1 MGIECLNNRIG
12 IRGCDAP
19 TSPASAEGVTPF
31 VEALPI
37 LVVNDLL
44 GISLQNLNAIVE
56 DEDET
61 FLVMWNKVVLR
72 TMKKFEVLVKAKLN
86 ECYKL
91 TDKTV
96 VACLICEN
104 AELFDV
110 ALWYLHG
117 TELMIERTS
126 TDTLSRYTTIDLDK
140 AEELKAYF
148 YGEFQ
153 ACLNDAVQGMNIADS
168 DCITDVVESNETVR
182 WVMQV
187 P

>member
-19 TSPASAEGVTPF
+19 TSPASAEGVTP
-31 VEALPI
+31 VVAALPI
-37 LVVNDLL
+37 LVVNDLP
-44 GISLQNLNAIVE
+44 GVTLQNINAIVE

-61 FLVMWNKVVLR
+61 FLTLWNKVVLR
-72 TMKKFEVLVKAKLN
+72 TMKKFEVLVKSKLN

-117 TELMIERTS
+117 TELMIERTAS
-126 TDTLSRYTTIDLDK
+126 DTLSRYTTIDLDK
-140 AEELKAYF
+140 AEQLKIDF
-148 YGEFQ
+148 YAEFQ
-153 ACLNDAVQGMNIADS
+153 SCLDDAVQGINPSDS
-168 DCITDVVESNETVR
+168 DCVTDCVEGNEAVR
-182 WVMQV
+182 WVFQT

>member
-1 MGIECLNNRIG
+1 MGFECLNNRIG

-19 TSPASAEGVTPF
+19 TSPASAEGVTPV

-37 LVVNDLL
+37 LVVNDLP
-44 GISLQNLNAIVE
+44 GVSLQNINAIVD

-61 FLVMWNKVVLR
+61 FLTMWNKVVLR
-72 TMKKFEVLVKAKLN
+72 TLKKFEVLVKAKLN

-91 TDKTV
+91 TDKEV
-96 VACLICEN
+96 VACLICEKKD
-104 AELFDV
+104 LFDV

-126 TDTLSRYTTIDLDK
+126 TDTLSRYTTTDMEK
-140 AEELKAYF
+140 AEELKTYF
-148 YGEFQ
+148 YQEFQ
-153 ACLNDAVQGMNIADS
+153 ACLDDAVQAINPADS
-168 DCITDVVESNETVR
+168 DCVDDCVESNEAVK
-182 WVMQV
+182 WVMQT

>member
-1 MGIECLNNRIG
+1 MGFECLNNRIG

-19 TSPASAEGVTPF
+19 TSPASAEGVTPV

-37 LVVNDLL
+37 LVVNDLP
-44 GISLQNLNAIVE
+44 GISLQNINAIVD

-61 FLVMWNKVVLR
+61 FLTLWNKIVLR

-86 ECYKL
+86 QCYKL

-96 VACLICEN
+96 VACLICEKKD
-104 AELFDV
+104 LFDV

-126 TDTLSRYTTIDLDK
+126 TDTLNRYTTIDLDK
-140 AEELKAYF
+140 AEELKTYF

-153 ACLNDAVQGMNIADS
+153 ACLDDAVQAIDPTDS
-168 DCITDVVESNETVR
+168 DCVTDCVESNETVK
-182 WVMQV
+182 WVVQV

>member
-19 TSPASAEGVTPF
+19 TSPASAEGVTPV
-31 VEALPI
+31 VEALPV
-37 LVVNDLL
+37 LVVNDLP
-44 GISLQNLNAIVE
+44 GVSLQNINAIVE

-61 FLVMWNKVVLR
+61 FLTMWNKIVLR

-153 ACLNDAVQGMNIADS
+153 ASLNDAVQGINPSDS
-168 DCITDVVESNETVR
+168 DCVTDCVESNEAVR
-182 WVMQV
+182 WVMQT

>member
-19 TSPASAEGVTPF
+19 TSPASAEGVTPV

-37 LVVNDLL
+37 LVVNDLP
-44 GISLQNLNAIVE
+44 GVSLQNINAIVE

-61 FLVMWNKVVLR
+61 FLTLWNKIVLR
-72 TMKKFEVLVKAKLN
+72 TMKKFEVLVKSKLN
-86 ECYKL
+86 QCYKL
-91 TDKTV
+91 TDKEV
-96 VACLICEN
+96 VACLICEKKD
-104 AELFDV
+104 LFDV

-153 ACLNDAVQGMNIADS
+153 ACLDDAVQAIDPADS
-168 DCITDVVESNETVR
+168 ACVDDCVESNESVK
-182 WVMQV
+182 WVMQI

>member
-19 TSPASAEGVTPF
+19 TSPASAEGVTP
-31 VEALPI
+31 VVAALPI
-37 LVVNDLL
+37 LVVNDLP
-44 GISLQNLNAIVE
+44 GVTLQNINAIVE

-61 FLVMWNKVVLR
+61 FLALWNKVVLR
-72 TMKKFEVLVKAKLN
+72 TIKKFEVLVKSKLN

-117 TELMIERTS
+117 TELMIERTAS
-126 TDTLSRYTTIDLDK
+126 DTLSRYTTIDLDK
-140 AEELKAYF
+140 AEQLKIDF
-148 YGEFQ
+148 YAEFQ
-153 ACLNDAVQGMNIADS
+153 SCLDDAVQGINPSDS
-168 DCITDVVESNETVR
+168 DCVTDCVESNEAVR
-182 WVMQV
+182 WVFQT